1 MAVVECDKLG
11 AGDDEV
17 SPVGAIVVA
26 AAGGI
31 VVEELAAEGWKEV
44 EMTVTPETSTCPS
57 SLRRFVPRVVLS
69 LRFSLLA

>member
-1 MAVVECDKLG
+1 MECDKLG

-17 SPVGAIVVA
+17 SPVGAIVLVA
-26 AAGGI
+26 GAGGI

-57 SLRRFVPRVVLS
+57 SLRRFVPRVPLS
-69 LRFSLLA
+69 FKFSLLA